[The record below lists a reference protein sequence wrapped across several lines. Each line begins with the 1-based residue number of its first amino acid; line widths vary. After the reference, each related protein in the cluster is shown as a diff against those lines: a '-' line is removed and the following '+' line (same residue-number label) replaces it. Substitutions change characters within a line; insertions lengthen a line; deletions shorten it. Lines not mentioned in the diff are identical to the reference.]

1 MKLLLENW
9 REYLNEDRFKGFRRE
24 VQEKVYPHL
33 PEFVFKDLY
42 DREGLKDFLTDRTE
56 DIQLHGIK
64 KFFTTDEYAKDLY
77 DRYNLDWTPKPVILD
92 LKWEDLDA
100 KERDF
105 LMTKHKGE
113 NPNFP
118 VKDYEEKITNIQA
131 RTPGLGTGDHE
142 PVIIKMEG
150 EKVVDILGG
159 RHRTFAAFLKN
170 DFQPI
175 KLKAYVG
182 KTK

>member
-1 MKLLLENW
+1 
-9 REYLNEDRFKGFRRE
+9 
-24 VQEKVYPHL
+24 
-33 PEFVFKDLY
+33 
-42 DREGLKDFLTDRTE
+42 
-56 DIQLHGIK
+56 
-64 KFFTTDEYAKDLY
+64 
-77 DRYNLDWTPKPVILD
+77 
-92 LKWEDLDA
+92 
-100 KERDF
+100 
-105 LMTKHKGE
+105 MTKHKGE

-182 KTK
+182 KTQ